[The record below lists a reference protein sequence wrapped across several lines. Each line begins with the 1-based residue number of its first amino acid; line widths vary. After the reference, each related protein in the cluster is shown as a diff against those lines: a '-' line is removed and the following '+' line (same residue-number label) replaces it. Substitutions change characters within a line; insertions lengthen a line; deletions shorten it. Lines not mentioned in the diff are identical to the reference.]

1 MNSVI
6 SAATMAAEDCQICL
20 SEMVK
25 GGPVLIHR
33 MRCMHEFH
41 YECIE
46 NFSAVAGHGR
56 HNPDACRCPICRMT
70 ERDFNHV
77 EEDLF
82 RADTILDDCL
92 RAQERASSSSC
103 TEPASTQA
111 REAELD
117 AAIKLTKENYTRYAK
132 RKRQEA
138 AETEAKYARHSSS
151 SDS

>member
-6 SAATMAAEDCQICL
+6 SAATKAAEYCQICL

-46 NFSAVAGHGR
+46 KFSAVAGHGR

-70 ERDFNHV
+70 ERDFNQV

-82 RADTILDDCL
+82 RADTILDDGI

-103 TEPASTQA
+103 TEPALTEA

-117 AAIKLTKENYTRYAK
+117 AAIRLTIENNTRSAK

-138 AETEAKYARHSSS
+138 ADLEAKYARHSSS